1 MFTEK
6 RLMFLYAVTPVH
18 MGAGTAIGV
27 VDNPI
32 QREVHTKHP
41 VFAGSGIK
49 GAMRDAA
56 PDSWKTN
63 GLMDIIFGPEREG
76 SDHAGA
82 CSFADGQIVAFPVR
96 CLKEGFVYITSPY
109 ALQRLAR
116 LAAIAGI
123 ADYPQSQMP
132 KLEETKALVLSDSL
146 LADNRLILETYAFD
160 PVGDGKDAL
169 SKVAEW
175 IANNALPQGS
185 AHDFFRKKL
194 QSDLVLLNDCQ
205 FSFFVRNS
213 TAVEPHVR
221 INDSS
226 GTADEGGLF
235 FTENLPPE
243 SVMVSLA
250 MASMERR
257 KKGDPGEGSK
267 EANALMEMLIYSFGG
282 KPLQIGGDATTGRG
296 QVVVSFV
303 GGDSHANT

>member
-6 RLMFLYAVTPVH
+6 RLMFMYAVTPVH

-32 QREVHTKHP
+32 QREVHTNHP

-56 PDSWKTN
+56 STSWKDKR
-63 GLMDIIFGPEREG
+63 LVDIVFGPEREG
-76 SDHAGA
+76 SEHAGA
-82 CSFADGQIVAFPVR
+82 CSFADAQIVAFPVR
-96 CLKEGFVYITSPY
+96 SLKEGFVYITSPY
-109 ALQRLAR
+109 ALHRLAR

-123 ADYPQSQMP
+123 NNYPQDQLP
-132 KLEETKALVLSDSL
+132 QLQETGAVVLNERL
-146 LADNRLILETYAFD
+146 LADKRLILETYAFD
-160 PVGDGKDAL
+160 PVGDGKDIL
-169 SKVAEW
+169 TRVAEW
-175 IANNALPQGS
+175 LRNNALPHESG
-185 AHDFFRKKL
+185 HDFFRKKL
-194 QSDLVLLNDCQ
+194 QHDLVLLNDSQ

-213 TAVEPHVR
+213 TVVEPHVR
-221 INDSS
+221 INDAS

-243 SVMVSLA
+243 SLMVSLA

-257 KKGDPGEGSK
+257 RKGDQGDGSK
-267 EANALMEMLIYSFGG
+267 EANALMAEVVKSFHG

-303 GGDSHANT
+303 GGNSHANP